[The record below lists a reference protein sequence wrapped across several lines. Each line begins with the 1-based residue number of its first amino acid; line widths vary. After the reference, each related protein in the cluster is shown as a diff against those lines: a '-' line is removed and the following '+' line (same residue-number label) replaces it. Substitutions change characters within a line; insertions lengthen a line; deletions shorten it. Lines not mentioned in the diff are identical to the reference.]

1 MAVTAAMIKEL
12 RELTGVGMS
21 TCKEALVEAD
31 GNIEKAIEV
40 LRKKGLAQAEKKAG
54 RIAAEGLSYAYISDD
69 NKVGVVVEVNSETD
83 FVAKNAQFQEFVNNV
98 AKQVVNSDAKD
109 VETLFTE
116 KWVDDSSKTVK
127 DALTE
132 KISVIGENLN
142 IRRFAKFVNDGS
154 GYMVS
159 YLHAGGKVAV
169 LIELTTDKKD
179 DALTEAGKN
188 IAMQIAAMNPKY
200 VCRDEISDEYL
211 AKEKEILIEAAKND
225 PKNANKPENILE
237 KMIAGKLNKEL
248 KEICLVD
255 QEYVKAEEKET
266 VGQYIAKVAKEIG
279 ANVSVK
285 RFVRFE
291 TGEGIE
297 KKEEDFA
304 AEVEKAMK
312 G

>member
-21 TCKEALVEAD
+21 TCKDALVEAD

-54 RIAAEGLSYAYISDD
+54 RIAAEGLSYAYISED
-69 NKVGVVVEVNSETD
+69 NSVAVVVEVNSETD
-83 FVAKNAQFQEFVNNV
+83 FVAKNAQFQEFVNSV
-98 AKQVVNSDAKD
+98 AKQVVTSDAKD
-109 VETLFTE
+109 VDALLAE
-116 KWVDDSSKTVK
+116 KWVENADMTVK

-132 KISVIGENLN
+132 KVSVIGENLN
-142 IRRFAKFVNDGS
+142 IRRFAKFVNDGNS
-154 GYMVS
+154 FYVS

-169 LIELTTDKKD
+169 IVEFATTSR
-179 DALTEAGKN
+179 DAALVEAGKN
-188 IAMQIAAMNPKY
+188 VAMQIAAMSPRFATRED
-200 VCRDEISDEYL
+200 VPAEFI
-211 AKEKEILIEAAKND
+211 AKEKSILVEQAQND
-225 PKNANKPENILE
+225 PKNANKPANIIE
-237 KMIAGKLNKEL
+237 KMIEGRLNKEL
-248 KEICLVD
+248 KEMCLVE
-255 QEYVKAEEKET
+255 QEYVKEDKISVKEY
-266 VGQYIAKVAKEIG
+266 VARVAKEIG
-279 ANVSVK
+279 ADVAVK
-285 RFVRFE
+285 SFVRFE

>member
-21 TCKEALVEAD
+21 MCKEALVEAD

-109 VETLFTE
+109 VETLFAE
-116 KWVDDSSKTVK
+116 KWIEDESKTVK

-132 KISVIGENLN
+132 KIAVIGENLN
-142 IRRFAKFVNDGS
+142 IRRFAKFESDEN

-169 LIELTTDKKD
+169 LIELATDKQ
-179 DALTEAGKN
+179 DAGLTEIGKN
-188 IAMQIAAMNPKY
+188 VAMQIAAMSPKY
-200 VCRDEISDEYL
+200 VCREEVSADYL

-237 KMIAGKLNKEL
+237 KMIEGKLNKEL

-255 QEYVKAEEKET
+255 QEYVKAEDKEN
-266 VGQYIAKVAKEIG
+266 VGQYVAKAGKALG